1 MKKFFGEFK
10 AFISRGNVLDMA
22 VGVVVAT
29 AFGKIT
35 SAIVNNILMP
45 AVGLLF
51 GGTDFTE
58 TLNWVVV
65 KPTTDALTGEVLDPG
80 VVIGFG
86 VLVSEVINFLI
97 ISLFC
102 FTLVKAFNRAAA
114 MAEAA
119 KAKLMAEKV
128 TEEVVEEAPA
138 EEPKPT
144 TEDLLA
150 EIRDLLKAKA
160 E

>member
-1 MKKFFGEFK
+1 MKKFFEEFR

-22 VGVVVAT
+22 IGVIVAT

-35 SAIVNNILMP
+35 AAIVNNILMP
-45 AVGLLF
+45 AIGLLF

-65 KPTTDALTGEVLDPG
+65 EPTLDALTGEVLDPG

-86 VLVSEVINFLI
+86 ILVSEIINFLI
-97 ISLFC
+97 IALFC
-102 FTLVKAFNRAAA
+102 FTLVKAFNKAAA
-114 MAEAA
+114 MAEAT
-119 KAKLMAEKV
+119 KAKLAE
-128 TEEVVEEAPA
+128 EEAAVEEEAPA

-150 EIRDLLKAKA
+150 EIRDLLKAKS